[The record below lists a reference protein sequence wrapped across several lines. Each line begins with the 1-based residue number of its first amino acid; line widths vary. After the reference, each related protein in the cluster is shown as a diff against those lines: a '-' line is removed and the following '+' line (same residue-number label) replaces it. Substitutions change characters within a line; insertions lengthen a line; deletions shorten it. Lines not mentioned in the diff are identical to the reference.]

1 LTERHFGYTV
11 VLMTVTRTYRM
22 SARAAAA
29 EATRE
34 RIVDAA
40 VEAFSERWYDEVTI
54 RGVASDAGVALQTV
68 RNHFP
73 TKDDLFLAAI
83 ERIDASIQSVR
94 GAVTPGDVDVAI
106 STLVD
111 DYERTGELNLR
122 LLAVEPRVPVVHPQ
136 MELGRAGHQAWVERV
151 FDSALSG
158 LRGKARARRLAQLV
172 AVTDVYTWK
181 LLRRDKGLDRDQ
193 TVAAMRELVLAL
205 TNRNQGAST

>member
-1 LTERHFGYTV
+1 
-11 VLMTVTRTYRM
+11 M

-34 RIVDAA
+34 RIIDAA

-94 GAVTPGDVDVAI
+94 GAVTPGDVDGAI

-111 DYERTGELNLR
+111 DYERTGDLNLR

-151 FDSALSG
+151 FDVALTR
-158 LRGKARARRLAQLV
+158 LRGKVRARRLAQLV

-181 LLRRDKGLDRDQ
+181 LLRRDKGLERDQ

-205 TNRNQGAST
+205 TNPNQGASK

>member
-1 LTERHFGYTV
+1 
-11 VLMTVTRTYRM
+11 M

-34 RIVDAA
+34 RIIDAA

-94 GAVTPGDVDVAI
+94 GAVTPGDVDGAI

-111 DYERTGELNLR
+111 DYELNGR
-122 LLAVEPRVPVVHPQ
+122 PQ
-136 MELGRAGHQAWVERV
+136 PPTARRRAAGFQSSTDRWSSAAPGIEAWVERV
-151 FDSALSG
+151 FDGALAG
-158 LRGKARARRLAQLV
+158 LRGKVRARRLAQLV

-181 LLRRDKGLDRDQ
+181 APAPR
-193 TVAAMRELVLAL
+193 
-205 TNRNQGAST
+205 QGARPRPDRCCHA